1 MLIGTHIFCEFSPL
15 NWFESA
21 NIDDIVSELDSVV
34 SNGFNCVFLIIPCAP
49 IIYDTEQKSA
59 LLITILKEARY
70 RQLEVHIRA
79 CYLWESGIY
88 PNSTYHILSQAMH
101 QPAEHQLLVRYF
113 EILRT
118 CIDCSDNPVV
128 KVFISWEDFYWPIFR
143 HWPLLNES
151 ERADIA
157 HRAGYVQF
165 VHALCLTSTPM
176 IIPPSNDVSI
186 SIFIS
191 FFDTIL
197 LPRILRLAK
206 EIIGAIGYEYRID
219 SDELPKEA
227 EDTHR
232 KFYHWQRSQ
241 LYVDQSYIYFHQNIG
256 GPGSKNLSGED
267 AALNLRNLL
276 RTIAPMFRH
285 GEQLPIIDQFNFID
299 STENSWS
306 ALKKDA
312 STFDAFFKK
321 SLEIIN
327 ESSSGVVLWSYRDW
341 PKDIVFNGKFR
352 YGDKGWETYGEL
364 NFDENNGIIAM
375 SGAKLLQRFN
385 LELNDTKFVTIR
397 IIASPLGSLS
407 ASLSVAYG
415 DNAVNTACYGEDIT
429 LKLPFC
435 TNNLITIKVIKGS
448 VKISQVS
455 VYDRIYSQGG
465 KSIKDETTESS
476 EAFLAFSK
484 SLSRKSN

>member
-1 MLIGTHIFCEFSPL
+1 MHRPLMLS
-15 NWFESA
+15 S
-21 NIDDIVSELDSVV
+21 
-34 SNGFNCVFLIIPCAP
+34 
-49 IIYDTEQKSA
+49 
-59 LLITILKEARY
+59 
-70 RQLEVHIRA
+70 
-79 CYLWESGIY
+79 
-88 PNSTYHILSQAMH
+88 
-101 QPAEHQLLVRYF
+101 
-113 EILRT
+113 
-118 CIDCSDNPVV
+118 
-128 KVFISWEDFYWPIFR
+128 
-143 HWPLLNES
+143 
-151 ERADIA
+151 
-157 HRAGYVQF
+157 
-165 VHALCLTSTPM
+165 
-176 IIPPSNDVSI
+176 
-186 SIFIS
+186 
-191 FFDTIL
+191 
-197 LPRILRLAK
+197 
-206 EIIGAIGYEYRID
+206 
-219 SDELPKEA
+219 
-227 EDTHR
+227 
-232 KFYHWQRSQ
+232 
-241 LYVDQSYIYFHQNIG
+241 
-256 GPGSKNLSGED
+256 
-267 AALNLRNLL
+267 
-276 RTIAPMFRH
+276 
-285 GEQLPIIDQFNFID
+285 
-299 STENSWS
+299 
-306 ALKKDA
+306 
-312 STFDAFFKK
+312 KK

-407 ASLSVAYG
+407 DSLSVAYG
-415 DNAVNTACYGEDIT
+415 DNAVNTACDGEDIT